1 MGALVNDHATAR
13 REWASSL
20 LVGAVDRLLEAS
32 SDVQGVL
39 VTTSDGLPIISALP
53 DSVDESQLAA
63 MGASMLALGDRSAH
77 EIGLGEMSQLMTTG
91 EHGHVLL
98 ADAGGGRSLLVVAS
112 ENAKLGLIRF
122 ELKAMA
128 EALQSIFSAES
139 REVVDLRE
147 DREPEI
153 INLSETRPRA

>member
-1 MGALVNDHATAR
+1 MT
-13 REWASSL
+13 
-20 LVGAVDRLLEAS
+20 
-32 SDVQGVL
+32 
-39 VTTSDGLPIISALP
+39 
-53 DSVDESQLAA
+53 
-63 MGASMLALGDRSAH
+63 
-77 EIGLGEMSQLMTTG
+77 QLMTTG